1 MGTDGTPAHKPW
13 LQDVVP
19 PQLQAEWSI
28 GIVREANCRCE
39 EPTLL
44 GDEPDDAWHA
54 LANIKSGYIRSNE

>member
-44 GDEPDDAWHA
+44 GDEPDDA
-54 LANIKSGYIRSNE
+54 